1 MSAIISLLIYLFILF
16 GASTLLFSALISLW
30 HTDEPVIA
38 YLLSLIVIQLLL
50 NTVGDLRKRKK
61 DI

>member
-1 MSAIISLLIYLFILF
+1 MSAIISSLIYLFILF

-38 YLLSLIVIQLLL
+38 YLLSLIVVQLLL
-50 NTVGDLRKRKK
+50 NTFGDLRKRKK
-61 DI
+61 ES